1 MENKD
6 ILVFEEKVGPELMVK
21 LREVSA
27 SVLKFI
33 ESDVQ
38 FHTGHVAWL
47 IEPMVEADFPR
58 LVAASAVLILQLEGK
73 LAIADDGWF
82 KLMEAN

>member
-1 MENKD
+1 MENENA
-6 ILVFEEKVGPELMVK
+6 LAEFEEKVGPELMVK

-33 ESDVQ
+33 ESDEE

-47 IEPMVEADFPR
+47 IEPMVGADFPR
-58 LVAASAVLILQLEGK
+58 LVAVTAVMILHLEGK
-73 LAIADDGWF
+73 LSIADDGWY
-82 KLMEAN
+82 KLEAN